1 MVSPK
6 VIQTS
11 RYHQI
16 SMGKKWWVI
25 FSKLATFILPSYS
38 WSCCLG
44 IPWSQLKRLR
54 LRSLT
59 SRRHQFPGAEDAK
72 FSVVSLRNWEGTVRS
87 ATKEVRKWTWTFFF
101 VMRQIQTSW
110 IVCFLLGTVA
120 IFWTQATSLMLMH
133 IADIAG
139 AWFRTGRQRQE
150 SIRTFPVASSSALL
164 HGRWSLRPRWRG
176 GAWIA
181 WRTARCQDVDLVLN
195 MVKAFWLNIS

>member
-1 MVSPK
+1 MVSYFFEISDLYYP
-6 VIQTS
+6 IIFLELLPWHSMITTQTS
-11 RYHQI
+11 QTQVFDFQAPSVSCFGGCEVFRCFPQ
-16 SMGKKWWVI
+16 
-25 FSKLATFILPSYS
+25 KLRGH
-38 WSCCLG
+38 CEKCN
-44 IPWSQLKRLR
+44 KR
-54 LRSLT
+54 S
-59 SRRHQFPGAEDAK
+59 S
-72 FSVVSLRNWEGTVRS
+72 
-87 ATKEVRKWTWTFFF
+87 EVDLNFFF
-101 VMRQIQTSW
+101 LMRQIQTSW